1 MSRIG
6 LLIMALLT
14 LGVVLASATQIEP
27 NTGTNERLKANNS
40 TGPIHPATYQTTF
53 GSGTSGGFTNA
64 NGLGPKVPV
73 SFTVGG
79 GDGWMAQT
87 STLIGTVYGTFPTV
101 SGLKSESDSGGG
113 GGNYY
118 SLQLNTNIFFNCDT
132 VYTGGPATWCWEQ
145 FIFESCPGVV
155 SPCGADSGSPA
166 DIFIEYV
173 IAYPS
178 SNGSCPTT
186 SIPGGTGWRHVTSDN
201 SCHADSGSTGLGL
214 TVTELITNLSH
225 LTLWGTAA
233 SDGDAIL
240 LGDSSTGKTWS
251 YTTSLH
257 GSGSVLNLYANWNQA
272 EFNVFGFGNGSQA
285 DFNSGTFI
293 TVDESLLTSAGA
305 QIQPACLRQG
315 ETGETNNLS
324 LGPCWVLPNNHL
336 EFSESLGLATTSVA
350 TAVFDASTNTP
361 WSASETTGASAY
373 DTATVA
379 GGPTAPTG
387 TVTYTFYA
395 NGACSGSGSSAG
407 TVTLTTNGSVPNS
420 NTVGPLAV
428 GSYSFQAVYSGDG
441 NYAGSASS
449 CEPMTVKASTT
460 TRTSVFDAT
469 TNAAWS
475 GGEVGGASAYDT
487 ASVTTSGTVVATG
500 TVSYAFFTNGA
511 CSGSGTSAGIVTLT
525 SSGGVPNSNTEGPL
539 AAGSYS
545 LRAVY
550 SGDTHYGGS
559 TSPCEQFG
567 VGLSSTA
574 SVVFDASTNA
584 RWSGSEV
591 GGASAY
597 DTATVTVSGTIV
609 ATGTV
614 VYTFYTNGGC
624 TGTGAS
630 AGTVTLTS
638 VGAVPKS
645 NTEGSLAPGIYSF
658 RAVYSGD
665 TKYVGSTS
673 PCEPFTVGASSVS
686 TVVFDASTSSPWSFN
701 ETIGASAYDT
711 ATVTVSGTIVATG
724 TVVYTF
730 YTNGVCSGS
739 GSPAGTVLLTSTGAV
754 LISNTEGRLDAGF
767 YSFRAVYSGDTHYT
781 GSTSPCEQFSIAGG
795 SSKTATVVFD
805 ASTRTAWS
813 GSEVGGAYAYDT
825 ATVTTSDAISATG
838 TASYTFYTNG
848 ACSGTGVTESVTLY
862 AGSSVPSSSTHG
874 PLAPGSY
881 SFRAAYSNDPYH
893 VGSASSCE
901 PFTVGASSVSTV
913 VFDASTFSA
922 WSGSEVGGASA
933 YDTATVNVNASFVYP
948 TGTIVYT
955 FYTNGACSGTGVTES
970 VTLYAG
976 SSVPSSSTHGPLAPG
991 SYSFQAV
998 YSGDSHFVGSTSPC
1012 EPFTVGASSVST
1024 VVFDASTFSA
1034 WSGSEVGG
1042 ASAYDTAT
1050 VTTSGTVVATG
1061 TVSYAF
1067 FTNGACSGT
1076 GVTESVTLY
1085 AGSSVPSSSTHGP
1098 LAPGSY
1104 SFRAVYSGD
1113 SHFVGSTSPCEPF
1126 IVTGTATVV
1135 FDASTNLAW
1144 SGSETTGTSAYDA
1157 ATMSTSGTLVA
1168 TGTVSYTFYTNGGC
1182 TGAGSTA
1189 GTVLLMST
1197 GAVPISNTDGPL
1209 AAGSYSFRAVYSGD
1223 TNYAGSTSPCEPFSV
1238 NIGPS
1243 ATSTTVFDASTNA
1256 PWSGSEVGGASA
1268 YDTGTVSGVPGV
1280 TPTGTVSYT
1289 FYTNGGCTGT
1299 GASAGTVTLT
1309 SVGAVPKS
1317 NTEGSLAPGLY
1328 SFRAVYSGDT
1338 NYTGSTSLCEPF
1350 SLGISSVSTVVFD
1363 ASTFSAWSGSE
1374 VGGASAYDT
1383 ATVTTSGTVVATG
1396 TVVYTFYTT
1405 GVCSGA
1411 GSTAGTVLLT
1421 STGAVP
1427 TSNIEGPLAAG
1438 SYSFQAVYAG
1448 DSHYLGS
1455 SSPCEPF
1462 SLGISSIATV
1472 LFDASTTSR
1481 WSGSE
1486 TTGASAY
1493 DTATVA
1499 TSGTV
1504 VATGTVSYTF
1514 YTNGVCSGAGSSAGT
1529 VTLTASG
1536 GVPISNIEGPLAAGS
1551 YSFRAVYLGDSHY
1564 AGSTSPCEP
1573 FNVVKGSSSTA
1584 TVVFDASTTSP
1595 WSGSETTGAS
1605 AYDKA
1610 NVGAG
1615 PFAPTGTVTYTFYT
1629 NGGCSGSHTTQTV
1642 PLSGGTVPNSAPT
1655 SPLVVHNY
1663 SFQATYSGDS
1673 NYSPSTGPCES
1684 FSVNKGS
1691 PTTATVAFDASTNAA
1706 WSGSETTGASAY
1718 DTATVSGASGI
1729 NPSGNVVYTLFKS
1742 GCFGNVVSTQTVSL
1756 SGGAVPNSNPTGK
1769 LAAGSYAFQAS
1780 YSGDPNYNG
1789 STSSCEPFSVGM
1801 VSTGASTSVVRNDNG
1816 ASVPLFSSVPPGTS
1830 VHDTACNAASEIF
1843 TSPNGNSWPQSVLMS
1858 SGAVPP
1864 SQGTGPLAAGNY
1876 GFQAVYSGDSN
1887 YLGSTSPCEPF
1898 IMSNTS
1904 TSTSVVRDDNGA
1916 SVPLFSS
1923 VPLGTPVHDTAT
1935 VVKQVSGPT
1944 PGGSVTY
1951 HFYSSLSH
1959 ATLRLRSSRVR
1970 TVIRGR
1976 SLS

>member
-1 MSRIG
+1 
-6 LLIMALLT
+6 MALLT
-14 LGVVLASATQIEP
+14 LGVVLSSATQIEP

-240 LGDSSTGKTWS
+240 LGGRRTGKTWS

-336 EFSESLGLATTSVA
+336 EFSDSLGLATTSVA

-395 NGACSGSGSSAG
+395 
-407 TVTLTTNGSVPNS
+407 
-420 NTVGPLAV
+420 
-428 GSYSFQAVYSGDG
+428 
-441 NYAGSASS
+441 
-449 CEPMTVKASTT
+449 
-460 TRTSVFDAT
+460 
-469 TNAAWS
+469 
-475 GGEVGGASAYDT
+475 
-487 ASVTTSGTVVATG
+487 
-500 TVSYAFFTNGA
+500 NGA

-591 GGASAY
+591 G
-597 DTATVTVSGTIV
+597 
-609 ATGTV
+609 
-614 VYTFYTNGGC
+614 
-624 TGTGAS
+624 
-630 AGTVTLTS
+630 
-638 VGAVPKS
+638 
-645 NTEGSLAPGIYSF
+645 
-658 RAVYSGD
+658 
-665 TKYVGSTS
+665 
-673 PCEPFTVGASSVS
+673 
-686 TVVFDASTSSPWSFN
+686 
-701 ETIGASAYDT
+701 GASAYDT

-901 PFTVGASSVSTV
+901 PLTVGASSVSTV

-991 SYSFQAV
+991 SYSFRAAYSNDPYHVGSASSCEPFTVGASSVSTVVFDASTFSAWSGSEVGGASAYDTATVNVNASFV
-998 YSGDSHFVGSTSPC
+998 YPTGTIVYTFYTNGACSGTGVTESVTLYVGSTSPC

-1050 VTTSGTVVATG
+1050 VNVNASFVYPTG
-1061 TVSYAF
+1061 TIVYAF
-1067 FTNGACSGT
+1067 YTNGACSGT

-1126 IVTGTATVV
+1126 IVSSVSTVV
-1135 FDASTNLAW
+1135 FDASTFSAW

-1350 SLGISSVSTVVFD
+1350 SLGISSVATVLFD
-1363 ASTFSAWSGSE
+1363 ASTSSPWSGSE
-1374 VGGASAYDT
+1374 TTGASAYDT
-1383 ATVTTSGTVVATG
+1383 ATVATSGTVVATG
-1396 TVVYTFYTT
+1396 TVSYTFYTN

-1411 GSTAGTVLLT
+1411 GSSAGTVTLT
-1421 STGAVP
+1421 ASGAVP

-1481 WSGSE
+1481 CSGSE
-1486 TTGASAY
+1486 TTGAS
-1493 DTATVA
+1493 
-1499 TSGTV
+1499 
-1504 VATGTVSYTF
+1504 
-1514 YTNGVCSGAGSSAGT
+1514 
-1529 VTLTASG
+1529 
-1536 GVPISNIEGPLAAGS
+1536 
-1551 YSFRAVYLGDSHY
+1551 
-1564 AGSTSPCEP
+1564 
-1573 FNVVKGSSSTA
+1573 
-1584 TVVFDASTTSP
+1584 
-1595 WSGSETTGAS
+1595 
-1605 AYDKA
+1605 
-1610 NVGAG
+1610 
-1615 PFAPTGTVTYTFYT
+1615 
-1629 NGGCSGSHTTQTV
+1629 
-1642 PLSGGTVPNSAPT
+1642 
-1655 SPLVVHNY
+1655 
-1663 SFQATYSGDS
+1663 
-1673 NYSPSTGPCES
+1673 
-1684 FSVNKGS
+1684 
-1691 PTTATVAFDASTNAA
+1691 
-1706 WSGSETTGASAY
+1706 
-1718 DTATVSGASGI
+1718 
-1729 NPSGNVVYTLFKS
+1729 
-1742 GCFGNVVSTQTVSL
+1742 
-1756 SGGAVPNSNPTGK
+1756 
-1769 LAAGSYAFQAS
+1769 
-1780 YSGDPNYNG
+1780 
-1789 STSSCEPFSVGM
+1789 
-1801 VSTGASTSVVRNDNG
+1801 
-1816 ASVPLFSSVPPGTS
+1816 
-1830 VHDTACNAASEIF
+1830 
-1843 TSPNGNSWPQSVLMS
+1843 
-1858 SGAVPP
+1858 
-1864 SQGTGPLAAGNY
+1864 
-1876 GFQAVYSGDSN
+1876 
-1887 YLGSTSPCEPF
+1887 
-1898 IMSNTS
+1898 
-1904 TSTSVVRDDNGA
+1904 
-1916 SVPLFSS
+1916 
-1923 VPLGTPVHDTAT
+1923 
-1935 VVKQVSGPT
+1935 
-1944 PGGSVTY
+1944 
-1951 HFYSSLSH
+1951 
-1959 ATLRLRSSRVR
+1959 
-1970 TVIRGR
+1970 
-1976 SLS
+1976 

>member
-1 MSRIG
+1 
-6 LLIMALLT
+6 MALLT

-614 VYTFYTNGGC
+614 VYTFYTNG
-624 TGTGAS
+624 
-630 AGTVTLTS
+630 
-638 VGAVPKS
+638 
-645 NTEGSLAPGIYSF
+645 
-658 RAVYSGD
+658 
-665 TKYVGSTS
+665 
-673 PCEPFTVGASSVS
+673 
-686 TVVFDASTSSPWSFN
+686 
-701 ETIGASAYDT
+701 
-711 ATVTVSGTIVATG
+711 
-724 TVVYTF
+724 
-730 YTNGVCSGS
+730 VCSGS

-881 SFRAAYSNDPYH
+881 SFQAVYSGDSH
-893 VGSASSCE
+893 FVGSTSPCE

-991 SYSFQAV
+991 SYSFRAV

-1317 NTEGSLAPGLY
+1317 NTEGSLAP
-1328 SFRAVYSGDT
+1328 
-1338 NYTGSTSLCEPF
+1338 
-1350 SLGISSVSTVVFD
+1350 
-1363 ASTFSAWSGSE
+1363 
-1374 VGGASAYDT
+1374 
-1383 ATVTTSGTVVATG
+1383 
-1396 TVVYTFYTT
+1396 
-1405 GVCSGA
+1405 
-1411 GSTAGTVLLT
+1411 
-1421 STGAVP
+1421 
-1427 TSNIEGPLAAG
+1427 
-1438 SYSFQAVYAG
+1438 
-1448 DSHYLGS
+1448 
-1455 SSPCEPF
+1455 
-1462 SLGISSIATV
+1462 
-1472 LFDASTTSR
+1472 
-1481 WSGSE
+1481 
-1486 TTGASAY
+1486 
-1493 DTATVA
+1493 
-1499 TSGTV
+1499 
-1504 VATGTVSYTF
+1504 
-1514 YTNGVCSGAGSSAGT
+1514 
-1529 VTLTASG
+1529 
-1536 GVPISNIEGPLAAGS
+1536 
-1551 YSFRAVYLGDSHY
+1551 
-1564 AGSTSPCEP
+1564 
-1573 FNVVKGSSSTA
+1573 
-1584 TVVFDASTTSP
+1584 
-1595 WSGSETTGAS
+1595 
-1605 AYDKA
+1605 
-1610 NVGAG
+1610 
-1615 PFAPTGTVTYTFYT
+1615 
-1629 NGGCSGSHTTQTV
+1629 
-1642 PLSGGTVPNSAPT
+1642 
-1655 SPLVVHNY
+1655 
-1663 SFQATYSGDS
+1663 
-1673 NYSPSTGPCES
+1673 
-1684 FSVNKGS
+1684 
-1691 PTTATVAFDASTNAA
+1691 
-1706 WSGSETTGASAY
+1706 
-1718 DTATVSGASGI
+1718 
-1729 NPSGNVVYTLFKS
+1729 
-1742 GCFGNVVSTQTVSL
+1742 
-1756 SGGAVPNSNPTGK
+1756 
-1769 LAAGSYAFQAS
+1769 
-1780 YSGDPNYNG
+1780 
-1789 STSSCEPFSVGM
+1789 
-1801 VSTGASTSVVRNDNG
+1801 
-1816 ASVPLFSSVPPGTS
+1816 
-1830 VHDTACNAASEIF
+1830 
-1843 TSPNGNSWPQSVLMS
+1843 
-1858 SGAVPP
+1858 
-1864 SQGTGPLAAGNY
+1864 
-1876 GFQAVYSGDSN
+1876 
-1887 YLGSTSPCEPF
+1887 
-1898 IMSNTS
+1898 
-1904 TSTSVVRDDNGA
+1904 
-1916 SVPLFSS
+1916 
-1923 VPLGTPVHDTAT
+1923 
-1935 VVKQVSGPT
+1935 
-1944 PGGSVTY
+1944 
-1951 HFYSSLSH
+1951 
-1959 ATLRLRSSRVR
+1959 
-1970 TVIRGR
+1970 
-1976 SLS
+1976 